1 MALAKFLRGKEENLS
16 NQPLHD
22 GYIWVTHSDGILN
35 MHIDYIDESG
45 TLVRNKLSSEY
56 AEKLKYLKD
65 GETVEIEPS
74 SLIGRSTENNGEI
87 FNDYENNKSIASYGH
102 AEGYNTQVGTL
113 AFSLKEHQYSDA
125 DYTNAE
131 KTIGKY
137 YLNTVEG
144 IAVNMPYTIVL
155 TNNYDYR
162 GKVISVGEDYIE
174 VDNYLL
180 PNSDT
185 GSTIK
190 SSSYILFPENP
201 EIQGDNIIGDS
212 AHAEGCDTHALS
224 KCSHAEGYNTI
235 AAGKYAHA
243 ENRGS
248 IAGGYNSHAEG
259 GGKAYGF
266 ASHAETEA
274 TTLVGAEFAHAEG
287 RGSVAGSQAAHA
299 EGYET
304 QALNRHS
311 HAEGNSTIAEGG
323 ISHAEGSYTKAS
335 GFASH
340 AEGSCTET
348 RGSASHAEGS
358 CTVAQGNDSHAEGF
372 KTSALGESTHAEG
385 SCTKTS
391 GYASHA
397 EGYNTSAL
405 GDNSHAEGNYTNAT
419 GLNSHAEGIET
430 KTQGYASHAEGNG
443 TRALGENAHA
453 EGYNTYAQGY
463 TSHAEGSGT
472 VAEGIISHA
481 EGKDTHAIGNQSHVE
496 GTGSNTTINGQ
507 HGHAEGYYSSV
518 DALGAHAEGYRT
530 VASGKYAHAEG
541 SGTKTQG
548 YASHAE
554 GYNTSALG
562 ENAHA
567 EGNYTNATGSTSHA
581 EGQSCLAA
589 GKASHAE
596 GLFAKAFGEAQH
608 VQGRYN
614 IEDTENKYAHIV
626 GNGTSVTGEDG
637 KEIRTLSNAH
647 TLDWEGNAWF
657 AGDIVAGDVSLQ
669 SLMPT
674 VITSS
679 ESTIV
684 YNFSNRK
691 NKVSQ
696 EDEIISISF
705 DFGNEVYDRL
715 YGSEL
720 SFDSGATPT
729 SVDYAIPEEPTQ
741 ISVINWV
748 GVDCASDS
756 YINDNGETVPIS
768 IFQPS
773 ANTHYDMV
781 FYFNGKQFIGLVNG
795 YVPAGGNG
803 AV

>member
-1 MALAKFLRGKEENLS
+1 MSLETQLEQVATDINTIKS
-16 NQPLHD
+16 NVSAV
-22 GYIWVTHSDGILN
+22 YAAGIAAGG
-35 MHIDYIDESG
+35 DTGVGE
-45 TLVRNKLSSEY
+45 
-56 AEKLKYLKD
+56 KYLVND
-65 GETVEIEPS
+65 VAA
-74 SLIGRSTENNGEI
+74 GEI
-87 FNDYENNKSIASYGH
+87 FNDYENNKAVSEYSHASGSNTCAGH
-102 AEGYNTQVGTL
+102 F
-113 AFSLKEHQYSDA
+113 AFSFKEHEYTEA
-125 DYTNAE
+125 DYDTTNN
-131 KTIGKY
+131 IGKY

-144 IAVNMPYTIVL
+144 IAVNMLYTIVL

-201 EIQGDNIIGDS
+201 EIQGDEIIGTS

-259 GGKAYGF
+259 GGVAYGF
-266 ASHAETEA
+266 NSHAETGA

-304 QALNRHS
+304 QALNKYS
-311 HAEGNSTIAEGG
+311 HAEGNSTIAEGD
-323 ISHAEGSYTKAS
+323 IS
-335 GFASH
+335 
-340 AEGSCTET
+340 
-348 RGSASHAEGS
+348 
-358 CTVAQGNDSHAEGF
+358 
-372 KTSALGESTHAEG
+372 
-385 SCTKTS
+385 
-391 GYASHA
+391 
-397 EGYNTSAL
+397 
-405 GDNSHAEGNYTNAT
+405 
-419 GLNSHAEGIET
+419 
-430 KTQGYASHAEGNG
+430 
-443 TRALGENAHA
+443 HA

-463 TSHAEGSGT
+463 TSHAEGKGTYANSEASHAEGSGT

-507 HGHAEGYYSSV
+507 HGHAEGYCSSV

-567 EGNYTNATGSTSHA
+567 EGSYTNATGSTSHA

-596 GLFAKAFGEAQH
+596 GLFAKAHGEAQH

-626 GNGTSVTGEDG
+626 GNGALVTGEDG
-637 KEIRTLSNAH
+637 KEIRALSNAH

-657 AGDIVAGDVSLQ
+657 AGDVVAGDVSLQ

-756 YINDNGETVPIS
+756 YINDNGETVSIS

-773 ANTHYDMV
+773 ANTHYDIV
-781 FYFNGKQFIGLVNG
+781 FYFNGTQFIGLVNG
-795 YVPAGGNG
+795 YVPATGNE
-803 AV
+803 AI